1 MMRKLRIGITGNIL
15 IMDGGMLPGIYRSY
29 VNNDYVESLEQ
40 AGCIPVLLPVISNLN
55 DVKEQME
62 GLDGIVLSGGYDI
75 DPALYGE
82 HPMQGQGFTMNEV
95 DRFYLAVI
103 HAADEKKIPVLGICK
118 GIQAINVAYKGTLY
132 QDLKTQKASAGQHM
146 QQAPRYSAFH
156 QVETEEGSF
165 LRGVLGEKEMVNSFH
180 HQSIKDTA
188 PGFRVTA
195 RALDGV
201 VEGIEKEEGT
211 FMAGVQWHPEMMAK
225 FGHEKMTRLFE
236 KFAEKCRK

>member
-1 MMRKLRIGITGNIL
+1 
-15 IMDGGMLPGIYRSY
+15 
-29 VNNDYVESLEQ
+29 
-40 AGCIPVLLPVISNLN
+40 
-55 DVKEQME
+55 
-62 GLDGIVLSGGYDI
+62 
-75 DPALYGE
+75 
-82 HPMQGQGFTMNEV
+82 
-95 DRFYLAVI
+95 
-103 HAADEKKIPVLGICK
+103 
-118 GIQAINVAYKGTLY
+118 
-132 QDLKTQKASAGQHM
+132 
-146 QQAPRYSAFH
+146 
-156 QVETEEGSF
+156 
-165 LRGVLGEKEMVNSFH
+165 MVNSFH